1 MSTASEL
8 EYIQLGNFLFS
19 SALAFLYYDH
29 LLTLDDEIQF
39 IWKRAGSTSRYI
51 FLLNRYFA
59 FFGNMVAAY
68 SMFSSSSTPSWKPA
82 KASPSTGILTLRVYA
97 LYGGHFLFF
106 ACFLAML
113 VLGTITSITL
123 TIVAGSSA
131 VTLTSQG
138 CRNVAS
144 NVNNGATMAIGWEG
158 ILLFDMILF
167 AMTLWK
173 AYQNRGSTPYI
184 GNKRVSTFSLLV
196 RDGAVYF
203 LIIAS
208 LNLANIISFHIPGR
222 FQGNFSALMGW

>member
-1 MSTASEL
+1 MITVTQA
-8 EYIQLGNFLFS
+8 
-19 SALAFLYYDH
+19 
-29 LLTLDDEIQF
+29 
-39 IWKRAGSTSRYI
+39 
-51 FLLNRYFA
+51 
-59 FFGNMVAAY
+59 VV
-68 SMFSSSSTPSWKPA
+68 
-82 KASPSTGILTLRVYA
+82 TGILTLRVYA

-144 NVNNGATMAIGWEG
+144 NVNSGATMAIGWEG

-222 FQGNFSALMGW
+222 FQGNFSALMGCLSVTLVSHMMLALHKAASLVPDLD

>member
-1 MSTASEL
+1 MITVTQA
-8 EYIQLGNFLFS
+8 
-19 SALAFLYYDH
+19 
-29 LLTLDDEIQF
+29 
-39 IWKRAGSTSRYI
+39 
-51 FLLNRYFA
+51 
-59 FFGNMVAAY
+59 VV
-68 SMFSSSSTPSWKPA
+68 
-82 KASPSTGILTLRVYA
+82 TGILTLRVYA
-97 LYGGHFLFF
+97 LYDRGHFPFF

-113 VLGTITSITL
+113 VLGTITSIIL
-123 TIVAGSSA
+123 TIVVVSSA

-144 NVNNGATMAIGWEG
+144 NVNSGATMAIGWEG

-203 LIIAS
+203 FIIAS

-222 FQGNFSALMGW
+222 FQGNFSALMGCLSVTLVSHMMLALHKAASLVPDLD